1 MVGYARAVSDRR
13 SMLVRALLEAYR
25 SGFFPMADPRSGR
38 IEWFS
43 PDPRAVVP
51 LEPGALHFSKSLRQ
65 RVRSG
70 RFAVTTDQAF
80 SGVVR
85 ACARPRPYARQTWI
99 DARIIDAY
107 EALHEAGHAHS
118 VEAWLPKSKA
128 EALGERWGTRMPGT
142 KAPPRRKA
150 RQRDEEAWP
159 IVQVSLDHA
168 TNAQGSSVSA
178 EQGPWVLVG
187 GLYGVHIGS
196 AFFGESMF
204 SAPEFGG
211 TDASK
216 VCFMHMVAHLRA
228 RGFRLLDSQFANDHM
243 SQFGIAEIPRE
254 DYLERLEAATRR
266 ATSWASWNAGPGDA
280 AID

>member
-1 MVGYARAVSDRR
+1 
-13 SMLVRALLEAYR
+13 
-25 SGFFPMADPRSGR
+25 MADPRSGQ

-70 RFAVTTDQAF
+70 RFTVTTDQAF

-128 EALGERWGTRMPGT
+128 DALAEQWESRKSRT
-142 KAPPRRKA
+142 KASPRRKA
-150 RQRDEEAWP
+150 RHRDDESWP
-159 IVQVSLDHA
+159 IVQASRDHA
-168 TNAQGSSVSA
+168 TDVHGGVRA
-178 EQGPWVLVG
+178 EQSPWVLVG

-204 SAPEFGG
+204 SAPQFGG

-216 VCFMHMVAHLRA
+216 VCFVHLVAHLRA

-243 SQFGIAEIPRE
+243 AQFGISEISRE
-254 DYLERLEAATRR
+254 AYLEQLELATRR
-266 ATSWASWNAGPGDA
+266 ATSWAPWNAGPGDA